1 MTMIQIFVRSYL
13 NEFLGILEKHS
24 VPLVTVIILLWF
36 LKTIVF
42 PPWNFPKNIPTIPF
56 YVSFLGAYTKL
67 DQTQI
72 YDIYLREKIEKYGA
86 VKVYFASRWNILVAR
101 HNYLQQVFNDE
112 DIFAKSGNQ
121 KKIPSSVLS
130 EYTGDNIIS
139 AHGET
144 WKLYRSI
151 MAHPIQFPKT
161 EPIYQNSTK
170 FIKQLHKLVSA
181 EKGVF
186 SVNELVQRLCLANI
200 GDAILGTDFEALED
214 SSELHSRLVAIKKQ
228 IFKPFFM
235 NFPFFDQFPIPSR
248 QKARI
253 EVKNFRHFYC
263 NILKNTKSTSDLVFN
278 LKKALK
284 EGGITEKQFSDNAV
298 IIMVAGHENP
308 QLLLSSLLYV
318 LAKYLQV
325 QEKLRREILKNDDM
339 SEKTI
344 ANLPYL
350 NSVIYE
356 TLRLFPPLGQII
368 NRKTLCE
375 VTLGKDISIPK
386 GVYVG
391 YNNYATGRDRNVWS
405 EADNF
410 TPERWGYSIE
420 EVKGNYLKAKR
431 ESTMPAF
438 HGKRR
443 ACLGEKFA
451 LLQMR
456 VVLIDILKNFELS
469 LDPQWE
475 ERFTPAGPICPVG
488 LSLKLKSRS
497 FQ

>member
-1 MTMIQIFVRSYL
+1 MTMIQISVYNYL
-13 NEFLGILEKHS
+13 NEFIGILENNY
-24 VPLVTVIILLWF
+24 VALIIFVTLVWF
-36 LKTIVF
+36 SKTIVI

-72 YDIYLREKIEKYGA
+72 YDIYLREKLEKYGA
-86 VKVYFASRWNILVAR
+86 AKIYFASRWNILVTR
-101 HNYLQQVFNDE
+101 HNYLQQIFNDE
-112 DIFAKSGNQ
+112 DVFTKSGNQ

-144 WKLYRSI
+144 WKLYRSL

-161 EPIYQNSTK
+161 EPIYRNSRK
-170 FIKQLHKLVSA
+170 FIKHLHKIVGKQGSI
-181 EKGVF
+181 F
-186 SVNELVQRLCLANI
+186 SVNELVQRLCLANV

-214 SSELHSRLVAIKKQ
+214 FSEVHSRLTEIKKQ

-248 QKARI
+248 QKARH
-253 EVKNFRHFYC
+253 EVKNFRLFYC
-263 NILKNTKSTSDLVFN
+263 NILKETKSTSDLVFN
-278 LKKALK
+278 LKKAL
-284 EGGITEKQFSDNAV
+284 EDGVISEKQFADNAV

-318 LAKYLQV
+318 LAKYVQV
-325 QEKLRREILKNDDM
+325 QEKLRQEILENDDM

-356 TLRLFPPLGQII
+356 TLRLYPPLGQII
-368 NRKTLCE
+368 NRKTLHE
-375 VTLGKDISIPK
+375 VTLGKDIRIPK

-391 YNNYATGRDRNVWS
+391 YNNYATGRDHNTWN
-405 EADNF
+405 EADDF
-410 TPERWGYSIE
+410 IPERWGFSIE
-420 EVKGNYLKAKR
+420 EIKGNYLRAKR

-438 HGKRR
+438 HGRRR

-456 VVLIDILKNFELS
+456 IVLIDILKNFCLA
-469 LDPQWE
+469 LDTQWE

-488 LSLKLKSRS
+488 LSLRLESRCI
-497 FQ
+497 